1 MSLNGVS
8 QNKSE
13 CVMTHNKLHKI
24 EIHIGRYNNINV
36 VKQHLF
42 LVFKTYKH

>member
-1 MSLNGVS
+1 MS

-24 EIHIGRYNNINV
+24 EIHIGRY
-36 VKQHLF
+36 KQHLF
-42 LVFKTYKH
+42 LVFITYKH